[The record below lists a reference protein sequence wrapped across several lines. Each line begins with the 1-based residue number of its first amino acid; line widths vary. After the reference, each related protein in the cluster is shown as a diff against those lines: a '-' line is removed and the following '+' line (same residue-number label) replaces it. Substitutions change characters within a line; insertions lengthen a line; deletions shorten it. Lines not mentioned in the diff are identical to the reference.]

1 VLAAALSALA
11 APAAAQVTPLGAPPV
26 APAPSAALAAPPEAT
41 PSAMATNAPPAGFV
55 LVEPL
60 GEVTTERPVITFRPA
75 ASDFTLVQMTVD
87 GVIVTQLA
95 ADNGGIWRFEPFVE
109 LSGGPHVVEIV
120 WTSHGVPSSGSWTFH
135 TSPPA
140 PRPQAALGWSF
151 GAEAARTHIEPV
163 GRAGPTTN
171 ATAITGVPHLEGSI
185 KDPGAGVQ
193 TAFNGTLAQ
202 NVDPNNLPAHVT
214 PPSVVVTAKGGM
226 FSGAVGNGPVET
238 FAPSPLLQTISTRR
252 GLELGMDTKEFSL
265 RAFGNFDDG
274 LPSSTGVNEFR
285 QTLYGVALMPK
296 LGTDRVKVRVLYQ
309 YAEDGKDP
317 FYVTSPTLAPPI
329 GAAAAPGTMATTG
342 TLGAVGTPGTPGV
355 PGIPGAPGTPGT
367 PATQPSFYGSTPRKG
382 SLLSF
387 SADLVLEPTTN
398 LTLRGEAVRSE
409 FTSDKTTK
417 PLQDDWA
424 YAVLLTANPAG
435 FSFAGGMRLIGDQFG
450 TPANPA
456 LIAGR
461 RIYDT
466 SLSRAF
472 GMLSISASYAHTG
485 DSGAAG
491 SGTTGFATPSGL
503 ADAGALTAAYSFA
516 ASRTSVSASLQEN
529 RAESAG
535 STNKATNLNL
545 SVAQPLGALQFS
557 LGLLGGRQETEGLAS
572 TEAETRGAS
581 FGVSRQGQVLSVQAS
596 AGVNQSK
603 NRLTGELTTSVNVA
617 LTPDVALFNR
627 MVNVT
632 PLGSWSRQTAANVTS
647 DASSWSWGGRL
658 TVRTWGTIRGFA
670 VWAQYLESALAPAS
684 EDRPIT
690 RDRRFG
696 AGLAILFGGG
706 SLAPSVAQQ
715 TITPQLGV
723 H

>member
-1 VLAAALSALA
+1 MRRLASGPALAAALSAFA

-26 APAPSAALAAPPEAT
+26 AAPSASSLAAPPQAP
-41 PSAMATNAPPAGFV
+41 PSGVATNAPPAGFV

-60 GEVTTERPVITFRPA
+60 GDVTTERPVITFRPA
-75 ASDFTLVQMTVD
+75 ASDFSLVQMTVD
-87 GVIVTQLA
+87 GVIVTQLVA
-95 ADNGGIWRFEPFVE
+95 ANGGIWRFEPFVE

-120 WTSHGVPSSGSWTFH
+120 WTSHRVSSSGSWTFQ
-135 TSPPA
+135 TSAPV
-140 PRPQAALGWSF
+140 PRPQTAFGWSF
-151 GAEAARTHIEPV
+151 GAEAARTHGEPV
-163 GRAGPTTN
+163 GREGPTSN
-171 ATAITGVPHLEGSI
+171 ATAITGVPHVEGSVN
-185 KDPGAGVQ
+185 DPVSGVQ

-202 NVDPNNLPAHVT
+202 NVDPNNPPAHVT

-238 FAPSPLLQTISTRR
+238 FAPSPLLQTMSTRR
-252 GLELGMDTKEFSL
+252 GLELGFDTKDVSL

-274 LPSSTGVNEFR
+274 LPSSTGINEFR

-309 YAEDGKDP
+309 YVEDGKDP
-317 FYVTSPTLAPPI
+317 FYVTPPILAPAV
-329 GAAAAPGTMATTG
+329 GAAAAPGTQ
-342 TLGAVGTPGTPGV
+342 GAFGTPGTPV
-355 PGIPGAPGTPGT
+355 TSGTPGT
-367 PATQPSFYGSTPRKG
+367 LGAPIPQPTFYGSTPRKG

-409 FTSDKTTK
+409 FTTDKDTK

-424 YAVLLTANPAG
+424 YALLLTANPAG
-435 FSFAGGMRLIGDQFG
+435 FSFSGGIRLVGDQFG
-450 TPANPA
+450 APANPA

-461 RIYDT
+461 KIYDA
-466 SLSRAF
+466 SLSRSF
-472 GMLSISASYAHTG
+472 GMLSLSANYAHTG
-485 DSGAAG
+485 DSGGAG
-491 SGTTGFATPSGL
+491 SGTTGFATPSGA
-503 ADAGALTAAYSFA
+503 ADAGALTASYSFA
-516 ASRTSVSASLQEN
+516 ASQTSVSASMQEN

-535 STNKATNLNL
+535 STNKSTNLNV
-545 SVAQPLGALQFS
+545 SVAQPLGQFQFS
-557 LGLLGGRQETEGLAS
+557 LGLLGGRQETDGLYTS
-572 TEAETRGAS
+572 QAETRGAS
-581 FGVSRQGQVLSVQAS
+581 FGISRQGQVLSVQTS

-603 NRLTGELTTSVNVA
+603 DRLTGDLTTSYNVA
-617 LTPDVALFNR
+617 VTPDVALLNR

-632 PLGSWSRQTAANVTS
+632 PLGSWTRQTATNVLS
-647 DASSWSWGGRL
+647 DSSSWSWGGRL
-658 TVRTWGTIRGFA
+658 TVRTWGKIRGFA
-670 VWAQYLESALAPAS
+670 VWAQYLESAMAPAAA
-684 EDRPIT
+684 DQPII

-696 AGLAILFGGG
+696 AGLAVLFGGG